1 MLQSLKSRLASLK
14 KWLAEAIRKTAEIM
28 KPEPYQPSLME
39 YIQVFQNLRKAGRAD
54 WGKTA
59 KQTAGINDLKFAAQ
73 VQFFM
78 QEAGI
83 STLLDFDEFV
93 GKQQESLTQLDG
105 VGKAVRK
112 KQTAIKHLET
122 FQRLKPISD
131 KSKQGLGFMRKQYAE
146 KHQQELNDF
155 AKAVRYMN
163 ANGIKAADHERIT
176 GELQLLLDEQAHL
189 RASLAEQNVDP
200 DLIDRIRYC
209 VDAVIKAGEEPRQR
223 ESIRAQLQI
232 AKTQQTRTVAQQTN
246 LEPYLYLKL
255 RSKTMQHMSV
265 QLMSAA
271 TYCIRLTSY
280 RKTVTIM

>member
-189 RASLAEQNVDP
+189 RASL
-200 DLIDRIRYC
+200 DRIRYC

-232 AKTQQTRTVAQQTN
+232 AKAQQTRTVAQQTN